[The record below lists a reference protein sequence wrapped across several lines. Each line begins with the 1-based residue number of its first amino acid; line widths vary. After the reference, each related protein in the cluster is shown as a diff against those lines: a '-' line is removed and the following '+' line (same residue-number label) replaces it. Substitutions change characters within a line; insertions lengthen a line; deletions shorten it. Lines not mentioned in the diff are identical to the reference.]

1 MFLGIDSLK
10 NKIKKTGILLI
21 NLGTPDAPTEKAVR
35 AYLAEFLSDVRV
47 IDKQTLLWKIIL
59 HGVIL
64 RIRPKRS
71 AKLYQKIWRED
82 GISPL
87 LYNSRKTAFKLGR
100 ALGSDYAV
108 KLGMRYGNPS
118 ILTAMQ
124 SFEKESVSNIIILPL
139 YPQYSAT
146 TSASALDG
154 FYQSLRTEIPNFE
167 FIASYANSDI
177 YTQAISDSILRFQA
191 NHGKPDKLIFSFH
204 GLPERYI
211 SQGDPYYQ
219 QCVETVESVSTK
231 LGLSDADFCLT
242 FQSRVGRE
250 KWIEPYTE
258 ATLEKLANEGV
269 KSVQVICPGFSCYC
283 LETLEEIDI
292 QMRASFLQN
301 GGESFAYIPALNDS
315 EAQVEVLKSVLL
327 NKADLS

>member
-35 AYLAEFLSDVRV
+35 EYLADFLSDVRV

-59 HGVIL
+59 HGIIL
-64 RIRPKRS
+64 RVRPKRS

-87 LYNSRKTAFKLGR
+87 LYNSRKTTFKLGR
-100 ALGSDYAV
+100 ALGDDYSV
-108 KLGMRYGNPS
+108 KLGMRYGKPS
-118 ILTAMQ
+118 IATAVQ
-124 SFEKESVSNIIILPL
+124 SFAKESLSRIIILPL

-146 TSASALDG
+146 TSASALDA
-154 FYQSLRTEIPNFE
+154 FYQALPTKIPNFN
-167 FIASYANSDI
+167 FIASYAYLDSYNK
-177 YTQAISDSILRFQA
+177 AISDSILRFQA
-191 NHGKPDKLIFSFH
+191 KQGKPDKLVFSFH

-211 SQGDPYYQ
+211 TQGDPYYQ
-219 QCVETVESVSTK
+219 QCAKTVEMVVAR
-231 LGLSDADFCLT
+231 LGLAESEFCLT

-250 KWIEPYTE
+250 KWIEPYTD
-258 ATLEKLANEGV
+258 ATLKELANEGV
-269 KSVQVICPGFSCYC
+269 KSVQVICPGFSCDC

-292 QMRASFLQN
+292 QMRALFLQN

-315 EAQVEVLKSVLL
+315 DAQVGLLRSVVLNEVVMP
-327 NKADLS
+327 